1 MKHPPKKPWDRERH
15 LYVFACTACEKAD
28 RSTFRRARA
37 GRLLCRNC
45 RKNAPH
51 PNQMTLA

>member
-1 MKHPPKKPWDRERH
+1 MTHPPKKPRDRERH
-15 LYVFACTACEKAD
+15 LYVFACTVCKKAD